1 MFNRPVS
8 ISPMSGIK
16 SPIRNTA
23 NSLKN
28 TLAQVS
34 NVGEVDGT
42 QAFFP
47 LIPNTSPAQNMALL
61 NMLGNIRPSQVR
73 PNPQLGQHDPTGQG
87 SSYQVGPAGVI
98 AYPYNPM
105 QPDNTVTNGGLLVF
119 AQGGLRFIIL
129 RDGTRQPLQ

>member
-1 MFNRPVS
+1 MFNSPMS
-8 ISPMSGIK
+8 FNPMSGIK
-16 SPIRNTA
+16 SPIRSVA
-23 NSLKN
+23 SPIQN
-28 TLAQVS
+28 TLTQVS
-34 NVGEVDGT
+34 EIGGVDGT

-47 LIPNTSPAQNMALL
+47 LVPNTTPAQNMALR

-73 PNPQLGQHDPTGQG
+73 PRPELGQHDPTGQG

-105 QPDNTVTNGGLLVF
+105 QPNNTVTNGGLLVL

-129 RDGTRQPLQ
+129 RDGTRHPLQ